1 MSLPDQL
8 FHSIVALNLNSLAE
22 IRPLTA
28 KEKSILEQSEAIGGE
43 LYNEAAASVE
53 RIKKDGAPWTA

>member
-1 MSLPDQL
+1 MSLPDQI
-8 FHSIVALNLNSLAE
+8 FHTLAALSLNSIAE

-28 KEKSILEQSEAIGGE
+28 KEKSTLEQSEAKGGD
-43 LYNEAAASVE
+43 LYTEAAASVE